1 MVKPSLSRQTRR
13 MRIPRLTERCGQRG
27 GRPGGRH
34 FMAAACGRNVEEVS
48 DIVLARHVHT
58 GLYDAYPGIPSPA
71 GDQVVFAA

>member
-1 MVKPSLSRQTRR
+1 
-13 MRIPRLTERCGQRG
+13 
-27 GRPGGRH
+27 
-34 FMAAACGRNVEEVS
+34 MAAACGRNVEEVS